1 MWENKKGPDLDQ
13 LLQSL
18 LVSFLFVQIYE
29 GYFVHFFGPRGLP
42 PVEKKVVFVIDV
54 GSSMFGAKMKQVTRA
69 LGTFH
74 SSSKSQQADD
84 AGTLVPWGQRPY
96 IPTPLD
102 LTGLVLP

>member
-13 LLQSL
+13 LLQF
-18 LVSFLFVQIYE
+18 LVSFLFVQMYD
-29 GYFVHFFGPRGLP
+29 GHFVHYFAPRDLP
-42 PVEKKVVFVIDV
+42 PVEKNVVFVIDV
-54 GSSMFGAKMKQVTRA
+54 SSSMFGTKMKQVTRA

-84 AGTLVPWGQRPY
+84 AATLVPRGQRPR

-102 LTGLVLP
+102 LTGLGLP